1 MWERY
6 RSSHLTLKRRKT
18 SKRLTKSW
26 SFALMAPSNE
36 KKRNSSLIKSQTF
49 TLWSKHLK
57 IQCFLGFFC
66 RPCCCQL
73 LYSEFLALHFESL
86 SLVHFKL
93 CGSWLNTFHVSP
105 SQSVRLQWTEGPS
118 SSALRSAQL
127 CPILHL
133 RSQVIEHYQFWQ
145 LPRATGIWV
154 LPPFTQ
160 PAPPKHTHTHI
171 HNHTHTHTHTHTHRR
186 THSPRLYCLS
196 LERTRAG
203 NERRNKSCQS
213 KERNREV
220 RISVGMLRTMRYFVP
235 GFIIG
240 LCLIWNRQLI
250 TLETTS
256 PQHSSTAVSWKQSPH
271 WNCLVGFLVQLLNSV
286 QIVLDAT
293 E

>member
-1 MWERY
+1 ME
-6 RSSHLTLKRRKT
+6 
-18 SKRLTKSW
+18 
-26 SFALMAPSNE
+26 
-36 KKRNSSLIKSQTF
+36 QTF
-49 TLWSKHLK
+49 KNPV
-57 IQCFLGFFC
+57 FFGFFC

-171 HNHTHTHTHTHTHRR
+171 HNHTHTHTHTDAHIHLVSTV
-186 THSPRLYCLS
+186 CLLKGQG
-196 LERTRAG
+196 LEMKGGTKAV
-203 NERRNKSCQS
+203 KAK
-213 KERNREV
+213 KE
-220 RISVGMLRTMRYFVP
+220 
-235 GFIIG
+235 
-240 LCLIWNRQLI
+240 
-250 TLETTS
+250 
-256 PQHSSTAVSWKQSPH
+256 
-271 WNCLVGFLVQLLNSV
+271 
-286 QIVLDAT
+286 T
-293 E
+293 EKWGYL